1 MNMKFYK
8 PTTPSRR
15 HMSTVSYKGV
25 FSTAKPHKALTR
37 GRKRNVGRNSFGRIT
52 VRHKGGGHKRVYREI
67 DFLYNKI
74 NIPARVETIEYDP
87 NRSGFIGLVIYR
99 DGERRYMLLPKTV
112 KVGREI
118 LVSEKAEILPG
129 NRLPLSKIPVG
140 TFVYNIE
147 LLPKGGAKLVR
158 SAGVFAEIVAQDQG
172 YTSLK
177 LPSTEIRKVPD
188 TAWASVGEVSNEEF
202 KLRNKGKAGR
212 SRWLGIRPTVR
223 GSAMNP
229 VDHPHGGGEG
239 RQGRGLRRAKSAWG
253 KPTGKGQ
260 KTRTPKKYSNSFIV
274 SRRKVGKKK
283 ENKK

>member
-1 MNMKFYK
+1 
-8 PTTPSRR
+8 
-15 HMSTVSYKGV
+15 MSTVSYKGV